1 MDIPHT
7 IIWRSVVL
15 QTIPK
20 PEINRP
26 KLVKLLLS
34 TKYIESIYEFYA
46 TEHNVGLREAFLCR
60 MYVAKHLTY
69 SMVYKRK

>member
-15 QTIPK
+15 QRISK

-26 KLVKLLLS
+26 KLVKLFLS
-34 TKYIESIYEFYA
+34 TKYVQSNYDFYD
-46 TEHNVGLREAFLCR
+46 TEQKKKKKL
-60 MYVAKHLTY
+60 
-69 SMVYKRK
+69 S